1 MGRFSCYFAL
11 FWSYEEIAEFHKEEL
26 KESRNRLYSEWAS
39 VYLTEPYH
47 DLVDR
52 MKRLLDNAGSVEYD
66 RLKEAFI
73 TASKY
78 EYMYWSM
85 AYNMEEWLIPLKQE

>member
-1 MGRFSCYFAL
+1 
-11 FWSYEEIAEFHKEEL
+11 
-26 KESRNRLYSEWAS
+26 
-39 VYLTEPYH
+39 
-47 DLVDR
+47 